1 MSRTTIGA
9 GAMSSP
15 PAPRAAAATATARAP
30 GGAAWLSLGLL
41 ALGLGALMLLAVGVG
56 TTSIDP
62 WAAWHGE
69 AYVLALRLP
78 RVLLAAAAGAGLA
91 VAGVTFQALLR
102 NPLADPY
109 VVGVSGGAALGGV
122 IALVLGLSL
131 AWALPLCAFA
141 GAVLSTLLLFA
152 LAQARGRTDPLT
164 LLLIG
169 VVFNAFAAAVVT
181 FFKAV
186 VTPTKAQEILFWLM
200 GVVGVEPAAVL
211 VPLFAYVALGC
222 LGLWWLAGPLNLLS
236 LGDDDA
242 AALGL
247 PVGRAR
253 FAAFLAASLLVGAVV
268 AVTGMIGFVGLI
280 VPHVLRRL
288 GRADHRWLVPAAA
301 LAGAGFLVLAD
312 AVARLMFYT
321 FGTEL
326 PVGVVTAFTG
336 GPFFLA
342 LLLRR

>member
-1 MSRTTIGA
+1 MSEPETV
-9 GAMSSP
+9 
-15 PAPRAAAATATARAP
+15 ARARYHP
-30 GGAAWLSLGLL
+30 RESLVLLTLGLVV
-41 ALGLGALMLLAVGVG
+41 LGILAVGVG
-56 TTSIDP
+56 TSSVDLLAFWRAEP
-62 WAAWHGE
+62 F
-69 AYVLALRLP
+69 VVALRLP
-78 RVLLAAAAGAGLA
+78 RVLLAACAGAGLA

-109 VVGVSGGAALGGV
+109 IVGVSGGAALGGV
-122 IALVLGLSL
+122 VALVLGLSF
-131 AWALPLCAFA
+131 AWALPLFAFA
-141 GAVLSTLLLFA
+141 GAVASTLLLFA
-152 LAQARGRTDPLT
+152 MARARGKTDPLT

-169 VVFNAFAAAVVT
+169 VIFNAFASAMVT

-200 GVVGVEPAAVL
+200 GVVGVEPTPVLLALAVYVL
-211 VPLFAYVALGC
+211 VATAALVA
-222 LGLWWLAGPLNLLS
+222 LAGPLNLLS

-247 PVGRAR
+247 PVSAAR
-253 FAAFLAASLLVGAVV
+253 FACFLAASLLVGAVV

-288 GRADHRWLVPAAA
+288 GGADHRWLIPAAA
-301 LAGAGFLVLAD
+301 LTGASFLVLAD
-312 AVARLMFYT
+312 AAARLMFFF

-326 PVGVVTAFTG
+326 PVGVITAFTG
-336 GPFFLA
+336 GPFFLF